1 MTTEYHLP
9 QGFQFAGLNCGIKV
23 NRSDMGFIL
32 SEPPC
37 ATAGVV
43 TQSRSRAACT
53 DRSADL
59 LPSDKIRALIVLSG
73 NANALTGPEGKAN
86 DQELAARTAETFGLQ
101 THEVV
106 TACTGI
112 IGVPMPMDLVRQ
124 GIDQIPSH
132 LGAEGIRFAEAIR
145 TTDTNHKVS
154 SREITIDGKVVRIF
168 GAAKGSGMIHP
179 GMATMLCFLTTD
191 LKASSAQLQ
200 PILKQAVD
208 RSFNRISVD
217 RDVSTNDAVILM
229 ANGASGAGGTQ
240 STELPVEFVDAV
252 ESICRD
258 LAIAIARDG
267 EGATRLLES
276 TVMGAPDEASAAK
289 LARSVTESNLFKAAL
304 FSGDPNWGRAL
315 AALGAAATGMDEVS
329 DPTEATLKLQ
339 GVTVYDNGP
348 QKDYDEDELRRLMQA
363 QDVQL
368 EIQLSGDGTGQATA
382 WGCDLSYDYV
392 AINADIAASLAS
404 DDDGGIARTNEVE
417 RLSPHMRHD
426 LLVDCLSHIQRF
438 QGLTAVVR
446 IIGEVAE
453 NEDLRESFVRDILLL
468 RSAGLRPIIV
478 HGGGLEVARRMDEH
492 GTPLKL
498 MNGIPTPS
506 GEAAQ
511 VLEETLVGR
520 VNKDLV
526 SLVQRLG
533 GQAVGLSGKDGDLI
547 RAKRATLSGGSTAGT
562 IERVDAGVVGV
573 LDNANYLPVVAA
585 IGVDHEGETV
595 TLSADSVA
603 SELAISLNAGK
614 LIYVADAP
622 GIADDGKLITSLNE
636 NSAGELLKTGGLG
649 DGSSRRLNAGLR
661 AFTNHVR
668 RVHFIDGRVPHSI
681 IGELFTSSGVGTMLS

>member
-1 MTTEYHLP
+1 MNTEYHLP
-9 QGFQFAGLNCGIKV
+9 RGFHFAGLNCGIKV
-23 NRSDMGFIL
+23 NRSDLGLIL
-32 SEPPC
+32 SDEPC

-43 TQSRSRAACT
+43 TQSRSRAAST
-53 DRSADL
+53 ERTATM
-59 LPSDKIRALIVLSG
+59 LPSDKIRALVVLSG
-73 NANALTGPEGKAN
+73 NANALTGPDGAAH
-86 DQELAARTAETFGLQ
+86 DIELAQRTAENLKLEAN
-101 THEVV
+101 EVI

-112 IGVPMPMDLVRQ
+112 IGVPMPMELVRQ
-124 GIDQIPSH
+124 GLDRLPEALSEN
-132 LGAEGIRFAEAIR
+132 AVAFAEAIR
-145 TTDTNHKVS
+145 TTDTQHKIS
-154 SREITIDGKVVRIF
+154 SRVITIDDQPVHIF

-179 GMATMLCFLTTD
+179 DMATMLCFLTTD
-191 LKASSAQLQ
+191 LKASSHQLQ
-200 PILKQAVD
+200 PALKSAVD

-229 ANGASGAGGTQ
+229 ANGSSGVGSPGDKA
-240 STELPVEFVDAV
+240 LPEAFIEAV

-276 TVMGAPDEASAAK
+276 VVRGAPDEDSAAK
-289 LARSVTESNLFKAAL
+289 LARAVTESNLFKAAL

-315 AALGAAATGMDEVS
+315 AALGAAATGMEEVT
-329 DPTEATLKLQ
+329 DPTEASLSIQ
-339 GVTVYDNGP
+339 GQKVYDKGP
-348 QKDYDEDELRRLMQA
+348 ISDINIEELRRLMQA
-363 QDVQL
+363 QDIRL
-368 EIQLSGDGTGQATA
+368 EIQLSGTGTGSATA

-404 DDDGGIARTNEVE
+404 DEDGGITRTNEVE

-446 IIGEVAE
+446 IVGDVAE
-453 NEDLRESFVRDILLL
+453 KEELRESFIRDILLL
-468 RSAGLRPIIV
+468 RSAGLHPIIV
-478 HGGGLEVARRMDEH
+478 HGGGLEVAKRMDEH

-506 GEAAQ
+506 GDAAQ

-562 IERVDAGVVGV
+562 IDRVDAGIVGV
-573 LDNANYLPVVAA
+573 LDNANYLPIVAA
-585 IGVDHEGETV
+585 IGVDNDGDTV

-603 SELAISLNAGK
+603 AELAISLNAGK
-614 LIYVADAP
+614 LIFVANASGITEDAS
-622 GIADDGKLITSLNE
+622 LITSLDN
-636 NSAGELLKTGGLG
+636 NSATEYLKTGVLE
-649 DGSSRRLNAGLR
+649 DETSRRLNAGLR
-661 AFTNHVR
+661 ALNNHVR

-681 IGELFTSSGVGTMLS
+681 IGELFTSSGVGSMLS